1 VDPQPGVAIERRGS
15 VASLL
20 ASCALLALVLAAATA
35 ATAWWGS
42 SRTGSSGAY
51 AALLAGGVCLT
62 SSTLALTIS
71 FLGQRFDQPIAGTL
85 GGMIF
90 RLGLPLATGLAIQSL
105 GGPLAAA
112 GCFGM
117 IVALYLVALPV
128 ETLLSLKF
136 VPQTKSKPSA
146 AIGTPTA
153 SAGISGH

>member
-20 ASCALLALVLAAATA
+20 ASCALLGLVLAAASA
-35 ATAWWGS
+35 SVAWWAS
-42 SRTGSSGAY
+42 SRSGSSGAY
-51 AALLAGGVCLT
+51 AALLAGGVCLI

-71 FLGQRFDQPIAGTL
+71 FLGQRFDQPIAGIL
-85 GGMIF
+85 GGMLF

-105 GGPLAAA
+105 GGPLATA

-136 VPQTKSKPSA
+136 VPQTKSKLPAAVGPS
-146 AIGTPTA
+146 TA